1 MPRSAI
7 KGVAPL
13 VMDELRY
20 EISLRKAM
28 CKRSGFDHYSKEMNL
43 TWDIYRRED
52 HVWGNLL
59 PDGSFSGMFENLVNG
74 DADLAASSHTYLPTR
89 HVGADFIVSGTKY

>member
-1 MPRSAI
+1 
-7 KGVAPL
+7 
-13 VMDELRY
+13 
-20 EISLRKAM
+20 M